1 MGQDYLI
8 ATASTCDLTKEYLA
22 EHNVPFIKYSYT
34 FDEKVYYDDCCEV
47 TRNDVYKKMR
57 NGVILTTAA
66 INAYAYK
73 EFFEG
78 LIKENGNKNIIF
90 LDMSKVLS
98 ASLKFAEEAIEELK
112 TSYPDSEIV
121 YVDTCCVSGGLGM
134 LVMNV
139 IRNYEAG
146 MGYKEQLQ
154 WIEDN
159 KFKIAHRFTVDD
171 LSYLKRGG
179 RVSNSAALV
188 GTLLNIKP
196 VLYVPNEGSLLV
208 STKVRGRKKALNTII
223 DSIKEEI
230 GKPDGKEFLINH
242 ADCEEDAKYVRD
254 KLMEAYPSIGE
265 IRIQGLG
272 VVIGAHCGP
281 GLLAIFYMT
290 KERTP

>member
-98 ASLKFAEEAIEELK
+98 ASHKFAEEAIEELK
-112 TSYPDSEIV
+112 TSYPDIEIV

-171 LSYLKRGG
+171 LSYLKRESSEIPDITGVWAEITTMRSLSLRISG
-179 RVSNSAALV
+179 ISPTIQECLRKSRASFTDIVLQALMSLQWVRTVLSA
-188 GTLLNIKP
+188 T
-196 VLYVPNEGSLLV
+196 S
-208 STKVRGRKKALNTII
+208 R
-223 DSIKEEI
+223 
-230 GKPDGKEFLINH
+230 
-242 ADCEEDAKYVRD
+242 
-254 KLMEAYPSIGE
+254 
-265 IRIQGLG
+265 
-272 VVIGAHCGP
+272 
-281 GLLAIFYMT
+281 
-290 KERTP
+290 